1 MEENIYDFLGL
12 TPKDGEAK
20 VTEELEA
27 QIKKWT
33 NQLTCQTARAKAK
46 LEVLKRFKA
55 ELGTNL
61 NMLKEHA
68 DNESDELL
76 KQKQLKEEVIFN
88 QSDVS
93 KPTKIFGID
102 FGTTY
107 SSIAFVDEYG
117 KPVTVPNQENS
128 PV

>member
-20 VTEELEA
+20 VKEELEA

-33 NQLTCQTARAKAK
+33 NQLTRQAARAKAK

-55 ELGTNL
+55 ELGTNP

-68 DNESDELL
+68 DKYTSLIAQKKQQQVLFCLHYLLLFFLQFTQYSEVLFGVINTFLPLVLPNYLNKLLELFY
-76 KQKQLKEEVIFN
+76 V
-88 QSDVS
+88 
-93 KPTKIFGID
+93 
-102 FGTTY
+102 
-107 SSIAFVDEYG
+107 
-117 KPVTVPNQENS
+117 
-128 PV
+128 

>member
-20 VTEELEA
+20 VKEELEA

-33 NQLTCQTARAKAK
+33 NQLTRQAARAKAK

-55 ELGTNL
+55 ELGTNP

-68 DNESDELL
+68 DKYTSLIAQK
-76 KQKQLKEEVIFN
+76 KQQQEKSRECQKTICLM
-88 QSDVS
+88 
-93 KPTKIFGID
+93 TKTNYRIREGAVFY
-102 FGTTY
+102 FT
-107 SSIAFVDEYG
+107 
-117 KPVTVPNQENS
+117 
-128 PV
+128 

>member
-20 VTEELEA
+20 VKEELEA

-33 NQLTCQTARAKAK
+33 NQLTRQAARAKAK

-55 ELGTNL
+55 ELGTNP

-68 DNESDELL
+68 DKYTSLIAQKKLTLL
-76 KQKQLKEEVIFN
+76 EEKSLLRLVVKL
-88 QSDVS
+88 QSL
-93 KPTKIFGID
+93 
-102 FGTTY
+102 
-107 SSIAFVDEYG
+107 
-117 KPVTVPNQENS
+117 
-128 PV
+128 